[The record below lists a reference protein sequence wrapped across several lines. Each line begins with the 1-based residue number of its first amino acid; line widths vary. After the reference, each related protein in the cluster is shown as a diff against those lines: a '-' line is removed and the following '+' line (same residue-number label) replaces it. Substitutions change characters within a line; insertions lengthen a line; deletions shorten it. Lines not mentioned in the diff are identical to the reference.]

1 MGGPR
6 DAPSRFPCWC
16 QATYSWG
23 GETKKDLGFIEGDLI
38 EALNA
43 GDGLWWMGRLRRDP
57 RAIGL
62 FPSNFVK
69 VLDESFQPAPNSRR
83 ASPLN
88 AAPSPSPSPAKSKS
102 VFRKPFD
109 AYEKAGPRGS
119 LDGNQNG
126 SPQTEKEP
134 VRKEKS
140 KFRPYSSMKTA
151 PAPNSMAKKAPAED
165 IGPRIPA
172 PPPRGHHSHRTSRAL
187 SPLPHPRSGGMSA
200 SPTPTPGYAAPTATS
215 IYRAVSPQPSYRG
228 PSPAP
233 SRAPSPLSNTY
244 HDGSAFPQLLPAS
257 RKPSPS
263 PYQQH
268 DPYGSRAP
276 SPAPSRAPSPLP
288 GTYHD
293 GSAFPQ
299 LLPASR
305 RPSPSPLQQFDP
317 YGSRA
322 PSPAPPSHDLYQHHG
337 AYGSRAPSPAPPS
350 PNPYQ
355 ARGAYGSRAPSPAPS
370 FGYQQSWRAP
380 SPAPYEDGLES
391 PPPPPPPA
399 HRVAYQPSRAPSM
412 VQQHARAPYD
422 RGASRTPVPPSP
434 SGDGGSHM
442 TPSPLRDAMNDV
454 MSSLHDMS
462 MYQDPTDVP
471 PPPLPSGPIITANI
485 WSPDEFE
492 LVRSRSQAQHQRAQ
506 SSMGFAGQDDYFQHR
521 HDKTPSLPTSRD
533 GPPELEN
540 YVQRME
546 RKLRHVQSNVSHSSG
561 QPPEPPLKGSQF
573 ATSSS
578 RPTTSS
584 SQSSHG
590 SYGRSMH
597 SQQQHP
603 KLKQRKS
610 AFELGQER
618 LTRTYTTKTNATNST
633 DSSSATQTSTSTA
646 ATSRSIMSGYSAG
659 GFSAT
664 SAGSLA
670 RRKFGLR
677 SQRGQRPASVAERR
691 SVGDMNSSARSMAA
705 TESVASGPSYHESH
719 ASFNQPL
726 LTPTADWT
734 KDPMDSAGVLGGL
747 GGLSAPKARK
757 SGFFKKMIASAKTGA
772 ASARST
778 LGSANGSRPGS
789 RAGSP
794 TKSLLAGSG
803 PTAIAGGSFARA
815 DSAFGGGG
823 AAARD
828 MGLGG
833 GGDWMQVRR
842 DINRSNSLSHRE
854 RDERIERCEMLDL
867 PVLSP
872 IDQLHELTEGDEGLD
887 GLCVSE
893 PTDFNTTSLAL
904 VDKSTRF
911 VQNVPPMVT
920 AKTLAQGYICRP
932 YRTDVQCLRAIF
944 TWVTERITWEED
956 YEGEVDT
963 RRVISTKRGCSAE
976 IAVLVREMCSAMG
989 LHAEEVHGYLKGP
1002 GEVLDLDTIARPNHW
1017 WNAVI
1022 IDGEW
1027 RIMDC
1032 SLANPSNPRRS
1043 IYSSASSQVAES
1055 WYFLARPSE
1064 ICYTHIPLLPEQQ
1077 HVVPPVDHEVLIALP
1092 CATPAYHR
1100 HGCELADFNTS
1111 QLHMENLEMTQL
1123 HITVPEDIE
1132 CVAETSARA
1141 FARDADGDLFESGET
1156 VTKPAFA
1163 QPSWNPAGRKHYTI
1177 KALLPSDEGQ
1187 GVLKI
1192 YAGKRGLMHS
1202 LKDNPH
1208 ALALAL
1214 PLSHTGA
1221 NPAYD
1226 FHVRHPTPHAQ
1237 RHDLYVVQPQC
1248 GRLTVNNTFVFC
1260 VRQHPSS
1267 LSRFTPDTWGSHH
1280 GRPASPVPGS
1290 FAAGG
1295 NGRPGSAMSMMSATA
1310 SAYGSEASSVGSG
1323 SGGGAGGGGG
1333 AMTAAQQKPAKLAIQ
1348 SPSQKIIRLTR
1359 KQEHGSASRG
1369 GGGGGGQEE
1378 GLTTAWE
1385 TVIKIGERG
1394 TWRGLVLA
1402 DRSARWCVFAEWE
1415 CL

>member
-69 VLDESFQPAPNSRR
+69 VLDESFQPAPNSRH

-119 LDGNQNG
+119 LDGNQTG
-126 SPQTEKEP
+126 SPQSEKEP

-151 PAPNSMAKKAPAED
+151 QAPN
-165 IGPRIPA
+165 
-172 PPPRGHHSHRTSRAL
+172 T
-187 SPLPHPRSGGMSA
+187 
-200 SPTPTPGYAAPTATS
+200 
-215 IYRAVSPQPSYRG
+215 SPQPSYRG

-233 SRAPSPLSNTY
+233 SRAPSPLPN
-244 HDGSAFPQLLPAS
+244 
-257 RKPSPS
+257 
-263 PYQQH
+263 
-268 DPYGSRAP
+268 
-276 SPAPSRAPSPLP
+276 
-288 GTYHD
+288 TYHD

-305 RPSPSPLQQFDP
+305 RPSPSPSQQHDP

-322 PSPAPPSHDLYQHHG
+322 PSPAPSRTPSPLPGTYHDGSAFPQLIPASRRPSPSPLQQFNPYDSRAPSPAPPSHVLYQQHN
-337 AYGSRAPSPAPPS
+337 AYDSRAPSPAPPS

-355 ARGAYGSRAPSPAPS
+355 QRGAYGSRAPSPAPS
-370 FGYQQSWRAP
+370 FGYQQQSYRAP
-380 SPAPYEDGLES
+380 SPAPYEDELES

-399 HRVAYQPSRAPSM
+399 HRVAYQLSRAPSM
-412 VQQHARAPYD
+412 VQQYTRDPYD
-422 RGASRTPVPPSP
+422 RSGSRTPVPPSP

-462 MYQDPTDVP
+462 MYQDPTDMP
-471 PPPLPSGPIITANI
+471 PPPLPRAHITPTNI

-492 LVRSRSQAQHQRAQ
+492 LVRSRSKAQHQRAQ
-506 SSMGFAGQDDYFQHR
+506 SSMGFAAQESYIEHR
-521 HDKTPSLPTSRD
+521 PTKTPSLPTSRD

-546 RKLRHVQSNVSHSSG
+546 RKLRHVQSNVSHSNS
-561 QPPEPPLKGSQF
+561 QPPEPPLKGTQF

-584 SQSSHG
+584 SQSSHS

-603 KLKQRKS
+603 RLKQRKS

-618 LTRTYTTKTNATNST
+618 LTRTYTTKTNVTNST
-633 DSSSATQTSTSTA
+633 DSSSATQSSTSTA

-670 RRKFGLR
+670 RRKFGLG

-734 KDPMDSAGVLGGL
+734 KDPMESAGVLGGF
-747 GGLSAPKARK
+747 SAPKARK

-778 LGSANGSRPGS
+778 LGSGSGSRPGS

-794 TKSLLAGSG
+794 TKSLLGGSG
-803 PTAIAGGSFARA
+803 PTGIAGGTFARA

-867 PVLSP
+867 PVLNP

-893 PTDFNTTSLAL
+893 PTDLNTTSLAL

-911 VQNVPPMVT
+911 VLNVPPMVT

-1002 GEVLDLDTIARPNHW
+1002 GDVLDLDTIARPNHW

-1032 SLANPSNPRRS
+1032 SLANPSNPRRR

-1077 HVVPPVDHEVLIALP
+1077 HIVPPVGHEVLIALP

-1141 FARDADGDLFESGET
+1141 FAQDADGDVFESGET
-1156 VTKPAFA
+1156 ITKPAFA
-1163 QPSWNPAGRKHYTI
+1163 QPGWTPAGRKHYTI
-1177 KALLPSDEGQ
+1177 KALLPSDEGRAI
-1187 GVLKI
+1187 LKI

-1221 NPAYD
+1221 NPAYE

-1267 LSRFTPDTWGSHH
+1267 LSRFTPDTWGSQQ
-1280 GRPASPVPGS
+1280 GRPVSPVPGS

-1295 NGRPGSAMSMMSATA
+1295 NGRPGSAMSMMSASA
-1310 SAYGSEASSVGSG
+1310 SAYGSEASSSVASG
-1323 SGGGAGGGGG
+1323 NGGGG

-1359 KQEHGSASRG
+1359 KQEHSSASR
-1369 GGGGGGQEE
+1369 GGGGQEE